1 MTAGGISF
9 RRRRRLPNRKTV
21 LAAALATPMALLALP
36 AHAQGADP
44 WRFEASVYAY
54 LPTISG
60 STVFPQNDA
69 GSGVSIDADT
79 ILDNLKFTFMGSF
92 EARRGSLGLFT
103 DVIYMDVGNSTS
115 DYRQFTVGGLPVPGE
130 ANTHV
135 DYDLKGWVWT
145 LGGVWA
151 VSAEPAATLDLLA
164 GARLL
169 DIEQTIGWDITGNVG
184 TVPLPERA
192 GSSEVGLSNWDAIV
206 GFKGRLALGSEGKWF
221 APYYADIGTGE
232 SDFTWQGMGGIGYSF
247 KWGDV
252 VAAWRYLDYDM
263 ESGDK
268 VESLDFNG
276 PAISA
281 VFRW

>member
-1 MTAGGISF
+1 MLI
-9 RRRRRLPNRKTV
+9 RKTR
-21 LAAALATPMALLALP
+21 LAAALALPMALLALP
-36 AHAQGADP
+36 ASAQGADA
-44 WRFEASVYAY
+44 WHIQASVYAY

-60 STVFPQNDA
+60 STVLPQTGA
-69 GSGVSIDADT
+69 GSGVSVDADT

-92 EARRGSLGLFT
+92 EARRGSWGLFT
-103 DVIYMDVGNSTS
+103 DVVYMDVGDSRS
-115 DYRQFTVGGLPVPGE
+115 DYRQFTVGGLPLSVG
-130 ANTHV
+130 ANAHV

-145 LGGVWA
+145 LGGAWA
-151 VSAEPAATLDLLA
+151 VSAGPAATLDLLA

-169 DIEQTIGWDITGNVG
+169 DVEQTLGWDITGNVG

-192 GSSEVGLSNWDAIV
+192 GASKVGLSNWDAIV
-206 GFKGRLALGSEGKWF
+206 GLKGRLALGSGGTWF
-221 APYYADIGTGE
+221 APYYADIGTGD
-232 SDFTWQGMGGIGYSF
+232 SDLTWQVMGGIGYSF

-263 ESGDK
+263 KSGDK
-268 VESLDFNG
+268 VQSLNFNG

>member
-1 MTAGGISF
+1 VTAGGVNF
-9 RRRRRLPNRKTV
+9 WRRRRLPNLKTV
-21 LAAALATPMALLALP
+21 LAAALAAPMALLALP
-36 AHAQGADP
+36 VCAQGADP
-44 WRFEASVYAY
+44 WSFEASVYAY

-60 STVFPQNDA
+60 STVFPQNGA
-69 GSGVSIDADT
+69 GSDVSIDADT

-103 DVIYMDVGNSTS
+103 DVIYMDVGNSKS
-115 DYRQFTVGGLPVPGE
+115 DYRQFTVGGIPLPGG
-130 ANTHV
+130 ANTHL

-151 VSAEPAATLDLLA
+151 VSAKPAATLDLLA

-184 TVPLPERA
+184 AVPLPERT
-192 GSSEVGLSNWDAIV
+192 GSSQVGLSNWDAIV
-206 GFKGRLALGSEGKWF
+206 GLKGRLALGSNGKWF
-221 APYYADIGTGE
+221 VPYYADIGTGE

-252 VAAWRYLDYDM
+252 VTAWRYLDYDM

-268 VESLDFNG
+268 VESLDLNG

>member
-1 MTAGGISF
+1 M
-9 RRRRRLPNRKTV
+9 
-21 LAAALATPMALLALP
+21 P
-36 AHAQGADP
+36 ASAQGADP
-44 WRFEASVYAY
+44 WRFQASVYAY

-60 STVFPQNDA
+60 STAFPQNGA

-92 EARRGSLGLFT
+92 EARRGSWGLFT
-103 DVIYMDVGNSTS
+103 DVIYMDVGDSKS
-115 DYRQFTVGGLPVPGE
+115 DYRQFTVGGMPLPGG

-145 LGGVWA
+145 LGGTV
-151 VSAEPAATLDLLA
+151 
-164 GARLL
+164 GRLGRSPRPRW
-169 DIEQTIGWDITGNVG
+169 TCWPVRACSTSSRRSGWDITGNVG
-184 TVPLPERA
+184 AVPLPERT
-192 GSSEVGLSNWDAIV
+192 GSSKVGLSNWDAIV
-206 GFKGRLALGSEGKWF
+206 GLKGRLALGSDGKWF

-232 SDFTWQGMGGIGYSF
+232 SDLTWQVMGGIGYSF

-263 ESGDK
+263 KSGDK
-268 VESLDFNG
+268 VQSLDFNG